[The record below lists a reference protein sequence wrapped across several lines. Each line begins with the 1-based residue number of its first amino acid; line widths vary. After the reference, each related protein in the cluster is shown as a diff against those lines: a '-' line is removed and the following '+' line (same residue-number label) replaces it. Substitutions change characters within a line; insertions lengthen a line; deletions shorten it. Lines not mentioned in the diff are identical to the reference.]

1 MEQTSSQRQHRQRC
15 RQRHGLANTVVE
27 CLWYGVCMLAFIGI
41 ARVPATTN
49 AECTWLT
56 YGQSI
61 ACFMRSIDNASAFDF
76 SDVDGTATT
85 SSLTIHCDAGVHDES
100 ALSAG
105 FFHKLPNLERITVDG
120 CKLLHLVNGSFD
132 GLRNLRSVAIET
144 RSTEWSSS
152 GSSSGNKLDI
162 DSGIFADHP
171 HVNDIKLAQS
181 NLRAIPHEILC
192 PLKSIES
199 LNISYN
205 RIASFD
211 DLGFGG
217 ERACNGRHLFNE
229 LKTLDISH
237 NQLVAIDTEWH
248 QMNLSQLKELRLQ
261 HNNLT
266 RLDGRA
272 FHGMHSLTHL
282 NLSYNQLETLPTD
295 MLNETKRLQ
304 ELHLQNNKLY
314 QLPSALFHDLP
325 ELMVLDLSSN
335 QLSSHYID
343 SWIFSGSTKNDDD
356 LDMDSAEQ
364 QQQQQ
369 QKQQSPRKQQPAG
382 LKRLVILNLANN
394 ALTRIESHTFK
405 SLNFLQVLDMRNNS
419 IGFVDERAFLPLNN
433 LHTLNLSGNRL
444 HIIGAGFFSGL
455 FVLNRLVL
463 SNNLITLIDNRAFRN
478 CTGLKELDLSSNQLT
493 DVPAAVR
500 DLKSLKSLDLGENRI
515 SVLRNDSFENMSQ
528 LTGLRLMDNLISN
541 ITNGILYPL
550 RGLHVLNL
558 AKNKIQNIERGA
570 FDKNNEIEAIRLDK
584 NLLTDINGVFATLS
598 SLLWLNLS
606 ENQLV
611 WFDYAFIPLNLKWLD
626 IHSNFIEALGNYY
639 HLQPEITVTTLD
651 ASHNRISEI
660 GAMSVPNS
668 IELFFVNNNL
678 IRNVYPKTFIDKQ
691 NLTRVDLYS
700 NAITKLHL
708 HALSISA
715 MAAMK
720 KNTEFYLAGNPFEC
734 DCSMGWLRN
743 SGDTGAGQP
752 SQQHQHP
759 RIMDYDSIECL
770 VTHTR
775 NTPVRLLASLSPQEF
790 LCRYE
795 SKCPASCHCCEHTK
809 CYCNIK
815 CPDNCACFHDQSG
828 AINKINCGKQ
838 NALQIPERVPM
849 DATDLYLDGNNFFDL
864 QANVF
869 NKLRHLRA
877 LYLNSSN
884 VISIQPHAFNGLN
897 ANLQR
902 LHLEDNK
909 LTALYGNEFSTLF
922 HLKELYLQNN
932 LLTYIENTTFHAL
945 KFLQVLRLDGNR
957 LTALTAYQMHSPHLR
972 NLKTLTLSRN
982 LWTCSCSYL
991 QEFIPFIWDSNVVV
1005 TDSNAIYCVEEG
1017 AGAAAIDTANGGDG
1031 NGINDDQQQQ
1041 QQQKGRKLLI
1051 DRNLTNDC
1059 KGLLAGPT
1067 NNVLVLPPEGIP
1079 HGYIPLMAFIFVI
1092 IFILAV
1098 LVAIFTIKEQMCCIY
1113 SSANTSGLDKTV
1125 AARNCI
1131 GGTTSKSVYDALVLN
1146 AHDDCDYVMV
1156 NLVSELKKNKSQLR
1170 IGVQHKNVPAAKLL
1184 TAAYSSR
1191 KLVIYLTNN
1200 FLQTEWCRPEIRSA
1214 VANSW
1219 MPGKVILV
1227 QTPNL
1232 NLQSNTDRELFNNAG
1247 RGVVLLRTWEI
1258 DFSFKLAYAVE
1269 THPSHYAP
1277 SANAQ
1282 QQLQQQQQ
1290 HMPMIAQQQ
1299 QHIHQQPL
1307 PLPLTHPHLNH
1318 HHHQQQ
1324 QQHQQLPYPLH
1335 EVHLANNQQSMGYY
1349 GGSSIGGV
1357 GGPLDHA
1364 WKSVTSKQM
1373 MMPYNI
1379 HYNEPQSL
1387 DKNESYYSSATN
1399 TSILSRQFEKQAVEH
1414 VYIGIDSDYGSATN
1428 DEPTIHRA
1436 GTTAAA
1442 TTTTPTS
1449 TTASPALPP
1458 TVKEKLLKDGNRN
1471 NASANNGKHSAIDDN
1486 HSINGNALQPLQSG
1500 IDSDELPI

>member
-1 MEQTSSQRQHRQRC
+1 MAKNSRKH
-15 RQRHGLANTVVE
+15 
-27 CLWYGVCMLAFIGI
+27 MP
-41 ARVPATTN
+41 ARRTGHLVQCVLLCIFMVTAALVQTTN
-49 AECTWLT
+49 AECTWQT

-61 ACFMRSIDNASAFDF
+61 MCFMRTIDNASAFDF

-85 SSLTIHCDAGVHDES
+85 SSLSIYCDKPTLDES
-100 ALSAG
+100 VISAG
-105 FFHKLPNLERITVDG
+105 FFHKLDNLEQITIDG
-120 CKLLHLVNGSFD
+120 CKLFHLVNGSFA
-132 GLRNLRSVAIET
+132 GLRNLRRLDIET
-144 RSTEWSSS
+144 RNNEW
-152 GSSSGNKLDI
+152 GSGNKLELDT
-162 DSGIFADHP
+162 GIFADHP
-171 HVNDIKLAQS
+171 NLNVIKLAQN

-192 PLKSIES
+192 PLKSLES
-199 LNISYN
+199 FNVSHN
-205 RIASFD
+205 RIASLD
-211 DLGFGG
+211 DSGFGG
-217 ERACNGRHLFNE
+217 YACYGGNRNLFND
-229 LKTLDISH
+229 LKVLDISH
-237 NQLVAIDTEWH
+237 NQLVSIDSEWSEL
-248 QMNLSQLKELRLQ
+248 NLSQLKELHLQ
-261 HNNLT
+261 HNNLSKIVS
-266 RLDGRA
+266 GA
-272 FHGMHSLTHL
+272 FHSMHSLTHL

-295 MLNETKRLQ
+295 MLNDTKKLQ

-343 SWIFSGSTKNDDD
+343 SWIFSGSDKNDD
-356 LDMDSAEQ
+356 LDMDSTELAA
-364 QQQQQ
+364 
-369 QKQQSPRKQQPAG
+369 QPAG

-405 SLNFLQVLDMRNNS
+405 SLNFLQVLDIRNNS

-444 HIIGAGFFSGL
+444 HIIGAGFFSGM

-478 CTGLKELDLSSNQLT
+478 CSNLKELDLSSNQLT

-500 DLKSLKSLDLGENRI
+500 DLKGLKSLDLGENRI

-541 ITNGILYPL
+541 ITNGIFYPL

-584 NLLTDINGVFATLS
+584 NLLTDINGIFATLN

-611 WFDYAFIPLNLKWLD
+611 WFDYAFIPMNLKWLD
-626 IHSNFIEALGNYY
+626 VHSNFIEALGNYY
-639 HLQPEITVTTLD
+639 RLQPEITVTTLD
-651 ASHNRISEI
+651 ASHNRITEI
-660 GAMSVPNS
+660 GSLSVPNS

-678 IRNVYPKTFIDKQ
+678 IRNVYPNTFIDKQ

-708 HALSISA
+708 HALRISG
-715 MAAMK
+715 MASMK
-720 KNTEFYLAGNPFEC
+720 KNTEFYLSGNPFEC

-743 SGDTGAGQP
+743 INDMSGT
-752 SQQHQHP
+752 QQHQHP
-759 RIMDYDSIECL
+759 RIMDYESIECL

-775 NTPVRLLASLSPQEF
+775 NTPVRLLSSLSADEF

-869 NKLRHLRA
+869 NKLRHLRS

-897 ANLQR
+897 TNLQR

-909 LTALYGNEFSTLF
+909 LTALYGNEFNTLF

-932 LLTYIENTTFHAL
+932 LLTYIENTTFHSL

-1005 TDSNAIYCVEEG
+1005 TDSNAIYCVEDG
-1017 AGAAAIDTANGGDG
+1017 AGAAIDTTAID
-1031 NGINDDQQQQ
+1031 NDHQQQH
-1041 QQQKGRKLLI
+1041 KGRKLLI
-1051 DRNLTNDC
+1051 DRTLTNEC
-1059 KGLLAGPT
+1059 KNAINGPT

-1079 HGYIPLMAFIFVI
+1079 HGYIPLMAFVFVI

-1098 LVAIFTIKEQMCCIY
+1098 LVAIFTIKEQMCCMY
-1113 SSANTSGLDKTV
+1113 SSSNSSLDKNTRTTV
-1125 AARNCI
+1125 
-1131 GGTTSKSVYDALVLN
+1131 GTTKAIYDALVLT
-1146 AHDDCDYVMV
+1146 AQDDCDYVML
-1156 NLVSELKKNKSQLR
+1156 NIISELKKNKSQMR
-1170 IGVQHKNVPAAKLL
+1170 IGLQHKNVPAAKLL

-1191 KLVIYLTNN
+1191 KLIIFLTNK

-1227 QTPNL
+1227 QAPNL

-1258 DFSFKLAYAVE
+1258 DFAFKLAYAVE

-1277 SANAQ
+1277 PATAQ
-1282 QQLQQQQQ
+1282 QIPSAA
-1290 HMPMIAQQQ
+1290 M
-1299 QHIHQQPL
+1299 
-1307 PLPLTHPHLNH
+1307 
-1318 HHHQQQ
+1318 
-1324 QQHQQLPYPLH
+1324 QQLSYGMPNPLH
-1335 EVHLANNQQSMGYY
+1335 EVHLPNNQQPGYY
-1349 GGSSIGGV
+1349 HS
-1357 GGPLDHA
+1357 GGPMDA

-1399 TSILSRQFEKQAVEH
+1399 TSILSRQFDKQTIEH

-1436 GTTAAA
+1436 T
-1442 TTTTPTS
+1442 
-1449 TTASPALPP
+1449 LPP

-1471 NASANNGKHSAIDDN
+1471 NANANNGKQHSTIDDN
-1486 HSINGNALQPLQSG
+1486 SKILQPS
-1500 IDSDELPI
+1500 IENDSDELPI